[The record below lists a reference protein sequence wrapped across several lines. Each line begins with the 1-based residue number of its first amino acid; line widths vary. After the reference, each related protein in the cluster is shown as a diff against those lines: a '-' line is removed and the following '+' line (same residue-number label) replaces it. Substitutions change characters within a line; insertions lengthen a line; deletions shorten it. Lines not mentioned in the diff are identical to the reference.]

1 MKSRVFFYCTAI
13 VALVLFLA
21 AVPSHSTERREPFVM
36 QDTTPAQPAKPSGSA
51 HVTASH
57 KKQTNKNAQKQKGT
71 TANSE
76 QKNPTSSAPN
86 AGSIHDGTGSSSAA
100 K

>member
-13 VALVLFLA
+13 VAFVLFLA

-36 QDTTPAQPAKPSGSA
+36 QDTTPAQPAKPSGAA
-51 HVTASH
+51 HVTSSH

-71 TANSE
+71 TAKAE
-76 QKNPTSSAPN
+76 QKNPVGSGPN
-86 AGSIHDGTGSSSAA
+86 AGTHDGTGSSSAA